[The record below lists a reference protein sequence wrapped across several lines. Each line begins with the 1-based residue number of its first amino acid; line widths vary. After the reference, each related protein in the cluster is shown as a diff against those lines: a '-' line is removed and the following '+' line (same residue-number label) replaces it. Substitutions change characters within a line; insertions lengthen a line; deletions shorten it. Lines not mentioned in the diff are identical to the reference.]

1 MVVFVRDLISASLE
15 KLSAGENETGE
26 IKFHL
31 LKANGYI
38 CHTENIPRE
47 GLQKEKAGGQSTK
60 GEHGMKIRGRKR
72 KNFKRRTGSR
82 EGASKVM
89 VSMK

>member
-1 MVVFVRDLISASLE
+1 MVIFVTLKISQG
-15 KLSAGENETGE
+15 K
-26 IKFHL
+26 
-31 LKANGYI
+31 GYK
-38 CHTENIPRE
+38 
-47 GLQKEKAGGQSTK
+47 KEKAGGQSTK